1 MADELTD
8 KQALFV
14 QYYLEDMNATRAA
27 KKAGYSAKTAR
38 QMGSENLSK
47 PDIRAAIEKELE
59 RRVMSRSEVLT
70 RLGDQAR
77 ADMRDLIGLSPKQLK
92 RHPDG
97 RLIKKIEHTIVKITD
112 TIAEEKIKIELYDAQ
127 AALVHLGKYHA
138 LFVERQR
145 VETWEDEAIRL
156 IRDKV
161 NPLPFHVLAEEIGR
175 EDAERL
181 FKRAGVSIPDEGQD
195 TAGSE

>member
-14 QYYLEDMNATRAA
+14 RYYLEDMNATRAA
-27 KKAGYSAKTAR
+27 KKAGYSARTAR
-38 QMGSENLSK
+38 SIGSENLTK

-97 RLIKKIEHTIVKITD
+97 RLIKKIEHTIVKI
-112 TIAEEKIKIELYDAQ
+112 A
-127 AALVHLGKYHA
+127 
-138 LFVERQR
+138 
-145 VETWEDEAIRL
+145 
-156 IRDKV
+156 
-161 NPLPFHVLAEEIGR
+161 
-175 EDAERL
+175 
-181 FKRAGVSIPDEGQD
+181 
-195 TAGSE
+195 